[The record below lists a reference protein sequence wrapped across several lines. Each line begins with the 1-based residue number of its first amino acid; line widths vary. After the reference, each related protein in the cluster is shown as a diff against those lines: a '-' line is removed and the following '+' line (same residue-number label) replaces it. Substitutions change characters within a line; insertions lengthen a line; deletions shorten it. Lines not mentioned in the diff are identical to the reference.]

1 MSTIG
6 NQWLATQWCHSIK
19 ASRSGN
25 SKLMYY
31 VTFGGIVMAT
41 TTHIR
46 WYVIA
51 KPVDP
56 SRVLVSRGK
65 LIRVGTNKK
74 RGLVLIVINVWG
86 CKVVRLILICSFP
99 LPLNWFQLPEVTIY
113 TQIFVQ
119 HMVMNVPSVFL
130 DCLTAAAVTP
140 SRERCFFIFLP
151 TIYNLSLITSVELV
165 CILWV

>member
-1 MSTIG
+1 MLVVPSDLNYDVIRLHVDDWQPMTG
-6 NQWLATQWCHSIK
+6 YSVVSLK

-56 SRVLVSRGK
+56 SQVLVSRGK

-74 RGLVLIVINVWG
+74 RGLVLIVINV
-86 CKVVRLILICSFP
+86 
-99 LPLNWFQLPEVTIY
+99 
-113 TQIFVQ
+113 
-119 HMVMNVPSVFL
+119 
-130 DCLTAAAVTP
+130 
-140 SRERCFFIFLP
+140 
-151 TIYNLSLITSVELV
+151 
-165 CILWV
+165 